1 MSKENLKRL
10 SYPDL
15 FEPSNAY
22 YALNILFRDIDV
34 YIYKL
39 FVVVIGD
46 EQEIARKNSSGTHLY
61 VLITISCVDKQ
72 LQVEFNP
79 QNGGVLFMTCT
90 INFSDGQVKKYYIKY
105 CIIITVV
112 GLE

>member
-1 MSKENLKRL
+1 MSN
-10 SYPDL
+10 PDL
-15 FEPSNAY
+15 FDQSYAY

-34 YIYKL
+34 YIYKS
-39 FVVVIGD
+39 FVVVIED
-46 EQEIARKNSSGTHLY
+46 EQEVARKSSSGTHLY

-72 LQVEFNP
+72 LQVELNP

-90 INFSDGQVKKYYIKY
+90 INFSDGQIKKYYIKY
-105 CIIITVV
+105 CIIITVA